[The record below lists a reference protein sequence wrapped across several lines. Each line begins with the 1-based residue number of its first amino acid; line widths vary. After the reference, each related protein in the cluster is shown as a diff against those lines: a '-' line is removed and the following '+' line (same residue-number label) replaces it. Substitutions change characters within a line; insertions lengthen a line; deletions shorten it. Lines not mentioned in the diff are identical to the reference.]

1 LADKPLS
8 PIEEALALTLARP
21 RKPTKE
27 WIESEMAKCAADPVY
42 FIVTYCYIYDS
53 LTSSWI
59 KFNLWPGQITA
70 LNMNQVAKYLVVLKA
85 RQEGLTWLL
94 GTARPLWKML
104 FRPIAEILLFSQ
116 RDDEATKLLDRVRGM
131 YERLPDWMRLHISTD
146 SAHEFRLEN
155 GSGAQALPATTGGR
169 SNAAT
174 DVVIDEA
181 DFVED
186 LRTLVSFAKPTIDAG
201 DNKMCLLS
209 TVNDMTPG
217 SYYQQLYKA
226 ARDGGSEWK
235 ALFLPWSA
243 HPDRTEA
250 WYEKQKV
257 EAMLTHG
264 TLDPVYKQY
273 PATDAEALAPR
284 SLNKRFPPQWL
295 LAVYQQRQALPPQ
308 ADTPAIPGLLIYKYP
323 EPGHH
328 YGMGLDPAGGMSD
341 GDDSVLNVV
350 DADTKEEIAVCAG
363 KVEPTQFANYA
374 ADISFYY
381 FNCAI
386 LFEMNNHGQATLSQL
401 RQRNAVLRYG
411 LNKSGLRGNMPGWLT
426 LERNKHKL
434 YDDGAKVIQEQMQIA
449 SLNNMLVEPLIRNF
463 TTYNQLASIEN
474 TAENPLRAPEGQHDD
489 YAMAWVLAQQCVF
502 NTRPGMEIVKHNLW
516 SGESQ
521 SDINAPPAPVA
532 VNRPVDRGFD
542 KIREALM
549 RRGIRLSR

>member
-1 LADKPLS
+1 MNNKPLS

-21 RKPTKE
+21 RKP
-27 WIESEMAKCAADPVY
+27 IESEMAKCATDPVY

-59 KFNLWPGQITA
+59 KFNLWPAQIGA
-70 LNMNQVAKYLVVLKA
+70 LSMAQIAKYLVVLKA

-104 FRPIAEILLFSQ
+104 FRQIAEVLLFSQ

-131 YERLPDWMRLHISTD
+131 YERLPDWMRLPITTD
-146 SAHEFRLEN
+146 SAHEFRLSN

-243 HPDRTEA
+243 HPGRTEA

-273 PATDAEALAPR
+273 PATDAEAH
-284 SLNKRFPPQWL
+284 KRFPPQWL
-295 LAVYQQRQALPPQ
+295 LAVYQQGLALSFLI
-308 ADTPAIPGLLIYKYP
+308 DTPAIPGLIVYRYP
-323 EPGHH
+323 EPGHR

-341 GDDSVLNVV
+341 GDSSVLDVV

-449 SLNNMLVEPLIRNF
+449 ALNGTLVEPLIRNF

-502 NTRPGMEIVKHNLW
+502 TARPGMEIVQHNLW
-516 SGESQ
+516 SGEVQ
-521 SDINAPPAPVA
+521 NDINAPPVAKPVGQK
-532 VNRPVDRGFD
+532 VVDNQEV
-542 KIREALM
+542 IREMLKA
-549 RRGIRLSR
+549 RGIRLSR